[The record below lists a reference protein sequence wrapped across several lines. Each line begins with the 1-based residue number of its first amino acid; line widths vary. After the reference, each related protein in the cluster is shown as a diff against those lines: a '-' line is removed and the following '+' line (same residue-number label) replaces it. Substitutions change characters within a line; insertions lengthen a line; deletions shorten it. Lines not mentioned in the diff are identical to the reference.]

1 MSYRPFLSL
10 LVLLMLLA
18 LTEQVSDAL
27 QRKTKKSQ
35 AVASGNVIIGGLFPI
50 HSSVKK
56 PAVMSQ
62 PKEYTCTGFSTT
74 GLVQSLAMIHAI
86 EVVNNSTLL
95 SSLGIRLGYKIH
107 DTCSDVTTALRAT
120 EDLMQREMEC
130 YSTTNFFNM
139 SDCIQPTTA
148 VIGAYHSE
156 TSIAVARDL
165 NLQEI
170 PQISYASSA
179 DILSDKSR
187 FPGFFRTVPSDMH
200 QTSAMVK
207 LLKENKWTWVG
218 VITTDGDYGR
228 SALDSFMSQAFL
240 AGICLAF
247 KEVLP
252 DSVSDSPKLQSA
264 VSRTVRTLNF
274 NTKVKVVVSFA
285 KPEHMRLL
293 FQELHSGQSSFPR
306 LWVASDNWSTSE
318 DVIDPGELNQNT
330 RVIGFSF
337 ESRDVT
343 PFKEFLK
350 KLEFNSEAQANN
362 SFLKDFYSNNKPQA
376 VEKLINTIDAGKGT
390 IFSIQMAVSAVA
402 QAVAKQCSAR
412 DCTVP
417 GSLQPWELL
426 QGMTNST
433 FKMDGVSYSFDDSG
447 DVDLG
452 YYISLWDTTGQS
464 VTTHNVVSIYNQR
477 NANFSVSNLQLNI
490 TSKCSDSCRPGQF
503 KKTDEGQHTCCY
515 SCIDC
520 PENQFSNGTDM
531 DECHRCNAH
540 SEWSDP
546 GSSKCELK
554 TLEYLDWNDVFA
566 VILLTL
572 AAVGIVVVFLV
583 SLLFLSHRD
592 SPVVKAAGGPL
603 CQLILLS
610 LVGSFVS
617 SVFFVGKPTDA
628 QCKVRQVLYGLSFTL
643 CVSCILVKSLK
654 ILLAFQVKLELL
666 KSLRRLYK
674 PYLIICF
681 CMLVQGAN
689 HTWWLILF
697 SPHKRSIINNST
709 ILEECDE
716 GSYVAF
722 GVVMGFIALLALV
735 CFIFAFKGRKLPQ
748 KYNEAKFITFGMLVY
763 LMAWVLFIPVYVTTA
778 GKYLPAVEMA
788 VILISNY
795 SILCCHF
802 FPKCYAILFRS
813 MSNTRDDFMR
823 NVYEYSKKSTRG
835 LGDFSLPDASKSK
848 ESPYVISNIPC
859 FFPKRTES
867 EQSLEPTAPPASA
880 WTMPRLTRKRTLS
893 I

>member
-1 MSYRPFLSL
+1 
-10 LVLLMLLA
+10 
-18 LTEQVSDAL
+18 
-27 QRKTKKSQ
+27 
-35 AVASGNVIIGGLFPI
+35 
-50 HSSVKK
+50 
-56 PAVMSQ
+56 
-62 PKEYTCTGFSTT
+62 C
-74 GLVQSLAMIHAI
+74 SLAMIHAI

-293 FQELHSGQSSFPR
+293 FQELSFPR

-350 KLEFNSEAQANN
+350 NLEFNSEAQANN

-376 VEKLINTIDAGKGT
+376 VEKLINTIDAGT

-417 GSLQPWELL
+417 GSLQPWEVKPCY
-426 QGMTNST
+426 Q
-433 FKMDGVSYSFDDSG
+433 
-447 DVDLG
+447 
-452 YYISLWDTTGQS
+452 
-464 VTTHNVVSIYNQR
+464 
-477 NANFSVSNLQLNI
+477 NI

-554 TLEYLDWNDVFA
+554 TLEYFDWNDVFA

-867 EQSLEPTAPPASA
+867 EQSLEPTAPNDQCKYA
-880 WTMPRLTRKRTLS
+880 L
-893 I
+893 